1 MKASRWHCDLIC
13 VRSGLDMNASPLPH
27 FSPAELEARGATWT
41 AREIAQQPAVW
52 SEIAQLVTDERAR
65 LDKFLAPLLADPAL
79 RIVLS
84 GAGTSAFIGNCLAPA
99 LSAHLRRRVDAI
111 ATTDLVSGPRF
122 WLQEGVPTLIVSFAR
137 SGNSPESVAAVD
149 LAEQT
154 LAEAHH
160 LIITCNPEGA
170 LAARARQLRSALAL
184 VLPDATND
192 RSFAMTSSFSSMLL
206 TAALTFGVVRPTAI
220 GPLSSAASV
229 LLNQAW
235 AMAQRL
241 VARKFQRVVYLGSN
255 ELRGLASEAALKL
268 LELTDG
274 RIIAMADSTLGFR
287 HGPKTIINDRTLV
300 VVMVSNDPYTRAYDC
315 DLLRE
320 LQRDGR
326 AGGLLALG
334 ARSEGMEAAEHLLFV
349 GVSEVSD
356 IELALL
362 NAVVAQSYAL
372 LQSLAL
378 GLTPDRPNASG
389 VVNRVV
395 QGVVIHPWQGHPSK
409 HKGSDVS
416 RD

>member
-1 MKASRWHCDLIC
+1 
-13 VRSGLDMNASPLPH
+13 MNASPLPH
-27 FSPAELEARGATWT
+27 LSPAELEARGATWT

-52 SEIAQLVTDERAR
+52 SEIAQLVAEQRTR
-65 LDKFLAPLLADPAL
+65 LDGFLDPLLSDPAL

-122 WLQEGVPTLIVSFAR
+122 WLHAGVPTLVVSFAR

-149 LAEQT
+149 LAEHT
-154 LAEAHH
+154 LAGAHH
-160 LIITCNPEGA
+160 LIITCNSEGA
-170 LAARARQLRSALAL
+170 LAARARELRSALAL

-206 TAALTFGVVRPTAI
+206 TAALAFRVVRPSAI
-220 GPLSSAASV
+220 APLSRSASA
-229 LLNQAW
+229 LLTQAW
-235 AMAQRL
+235 PLAQRL
-241 VARKFQRVVYLGSN
+241 VTRKFQRVVYLGSN
-255 ELRGLASEAALKL
+255 ELHGLASEAALKL

-274 RIIAMADSTLGFR
+274 RVLAIADSTLGFR

-300 VVMVSNDPYTRAYDC
+300 VVMLSNDPYTRAYDC

-334 ARSEGMEAAEHLLFV
+334 ARAEGMEGAEHLLFADM
-349 GVSEVSD
+349 SEAPD

-378 GLTPDRPNASG
+378 GLTPDRPNAAG

-395 QGVVIHPWQGHPSK
+395 QGVVIHPWQGDQSK
-409 HKGSDVS
+409 GKDDDVP
-416 RD
+416 RR